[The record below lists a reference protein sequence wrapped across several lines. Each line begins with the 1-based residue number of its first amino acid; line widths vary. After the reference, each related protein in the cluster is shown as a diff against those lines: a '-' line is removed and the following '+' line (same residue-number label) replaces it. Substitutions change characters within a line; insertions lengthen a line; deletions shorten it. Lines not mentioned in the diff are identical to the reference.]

1 MNPDVQWRHQN
12 DQTDLSLPPATA
24 LFFRPAPHFSTD
36 DATDF
41 LASPVKEWKMY
52 AIEDTR

>member
-12 DQTDLSLPPATA
+12 NQIDLSLPPATA